1 MSFVYII
8 TIKTNIKM
16 QVYILPLHQFKYYFK
31 LHYILKNQNGCLG
44 ALFLLA
50 PKRAVEELRREV
62 ELVKN
67 MVEIQTALEMM
78 ENLAF
83 VKLLNV

>member
-50 PKRAVEELRREV
+50 PKRVAKELKS
-62 ELVKN
+62 ELEFVKN
-67 MVEIQTALEMM
+67 LAETSLASEIKW
-78 ENLAF
+78 NL
-83 VKLLNV
+83 LLA